1 MRTLRAVMASVVVSA
16 ACCAAAV
23 PVEAA
28 VAAPSAATVVSSAAT
43 VVSTVGRDWTGTY
56 TKGSSS
62 GTAKFTAV
70 RAIGFGSMR
79 GYIGNLV
86 MGGTAR
92 LGGEYWSTRAP
103 GQRFVYWNNTTTGA
117 TGMSATLTV
126 VDATTES
133 GPVTWYDARGN
144 VTATGTLTIH

>member
-86 MGGTAR
+86 MGAR
-92 LGGEYWSTRAP
+92 P
-103 GQRFVYWNNTTTGA
+103 GWAASTGA
-117 TGMSATLTV
+117 RRPPASA
-126 VDATTES
+126 S
-133 GPVTWYDARGN
+133 C
-144 VTATGTLTIH
+144 TGTTPPQGPPACPPPSPWSMRRPSPAR

>member
-1 MRTLRAVMASVVVSA
+1 MRTLRAIMASVIVSA
-16 ACCAAAV
+16 ACCVAAV
-23 PVEAA
+23 PVQAA
-28 VAAPSAATVVSSAAT
+28 VTAPSATT
-43 VVSTVGRDWTGTY
+43 VVSTVGRNWTGTY

-79 GYIGNLV
+79 GFIGNLV
-86 MGGTAR
+86 MGGTR
-92 LGGEYWSTRAP
+92 LGGEYWSTQAP

-117 TGMSATLTV
+117 TGMFATLTV